1 MESFI
6 SEFVNQTIMRIDNG
20 QLIQKTLDN
29 KKKTNGN
36 FDSNP
41 LKYMG
46 FNLTKI
52 TEKSIISPK
61 NSPNS

>member
-1 MESFI
+1 MAVDS
-6 SEFVNQTIMRIDNG
+6 
-20 QLIQKTLDN
+20 
-29 KKKTNGN
+29 KKKNTGN

-52 TEKSIISPK
+52 TEKSIISPQ
-61 NSPNS
+61 NSPTS